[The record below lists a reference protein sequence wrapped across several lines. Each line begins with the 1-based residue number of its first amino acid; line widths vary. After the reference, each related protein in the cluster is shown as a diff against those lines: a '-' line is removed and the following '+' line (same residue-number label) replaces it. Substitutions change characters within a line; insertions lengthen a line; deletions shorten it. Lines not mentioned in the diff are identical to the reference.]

1 MVGRIEDYAVIGA
14 CETMAL
20 VGRDGSIDWLCLPRF
35 DSDSCFATLLGS
47 PDDGRWMIA
56 PATDGAVVT
65 RRYLGDTMVLE
76 TIFETK
82 DGAVALI
89 DFMSRREGVSDLVRI
104 VRGLR
109 GKVAMKAE
117 LIVRFNYG
125 STVPWVY
132 RQEDGR
138 LRYVAGPDRLVLDTS
153 VKMHGQDLTTQ
164 GVFEVAEG
172 EEVGFTLSWSPAFH
186 DEPPP
191 FAYADALTEVQA
203 LWAGWAAPFTNGSEW
218 SEAVLRSILTLK
230 GLAHRETGGI
240 VAAATTSLPEKIGG
254 QRNWDYRFCWLRDAT
269 FTLYALISAG
279 FMKEAMAWRKWL
291 LRAVAGDPNDL
302 QIVYG
307 LAGERRT
314 AEYELPELSGYEGS
328 RPVRVGNAAAGQI
341 QLDVY
346 GELMDSFYVARR
358 AGMGEEPASWGL
370 ECALMAHLETIWNEP
385 DDGIWEVRGGRRHFT
400 HSKVM
405 AWVAFDRAI
414 RSAEEF
420 HHDGPVAR
428 WREIRDEIHAQV
440 CAHGFDAAQN
450 TFTQCYGSAALDS
463 SLLMIPMVGFLPPE
477 DPRVQGTLAAIE
489 RHLLR
494 DGLVLRYDTGT
505 GTDGLPP
512 GEGAFLAC
520 SFWLADNY
528 VLQGRFDEARA
539 LFEHLISLRNDV
551 GLLAEEYDPVAKRQL
566 GNFPQ
571 AFSHLALINTAR
583 NLESA
588 SGPVHQRSTDGR

>member
-1 MVGRIEDYAVIGA
+1 MASRIEDYAVIGA

-20 VGRDGSIDWLCLPRF
+20 IGRDGSIDWLCLPRF
-35 DSDSCFATLLGS
+35 DSDSCFAALLGG
-47 PDDGRWMIA
+47 PEHGRWIIG
-56 PATDGAVVT
+56 PKGDGAGVS
-65 RRYLGDTMVLE
+65 RRYLGETMVLE
-76 TIFETK
+76 TVFETR
-82 DGAVALI
+82 DGAVALV
-89 DFMSRREGVSDLVRI
+89 DFMTRRDGVSDLVRI

-109 GKVAMKAE
+109 GKVTMTTE

-125 STVPWVY
+125 ATVPWVY

-138 LRYVAGPDRLVLDTS
+138 LRFVAGPDRLVLDTT
-153 VKMHGQDLTTQ
+153 VHMHGEGMTTQ
-164 GVFEVAEG
+164 GEFEVAEG

-186 DEPPP
+186 DDPPP
-191 FAYADALTEVQA
+191 FAYADALAHVKA
-203 LWAGWAAPFTNGSEW
+203 LWAGWAKPFKNGSEW
-218 SEAVLRSILTLK
+218 SSYVLRSILTLK

-240 VAAATTSLPEKIGG
+240 VAAATTSLPERIGG

-279 FMKEAMAWRKWL
+279 FMKEAVAWRQWL
-291 LRAVAGDPNDL
+291 LRAVAGDPGDL

-314 AEYELPELSGYEGS
+314 AEYELSSLPGYEGS
-328 RPVRVGNAAAGQI
+328 RPVRIGNAAAGQI

-370 ECALMAHLETIWNEP
+370 ECALMEHLETIWNEP

-405 AWVAFDRAI
+405 AWVAFDRAV

-420 HHDGPVAR
+420 DHPGPIAR

-440 CAHGFDAAQN
+440 CAHGFDPAQN
-450 TFTQCYGSAALDS
+450 SFVQFYGSTALDS
-463 SLLMIPMVGFLPPE
+463 SLLMIPMVGFLPQD
-477 DPRVQGTLAAIE
+477 DPRVRGTVAAIE

-494 DGLVLRYDTGT
+494 DGFVLRYDTGA
-505 GTDGLPP
+505 GADGLPP

-539 LFEHLISLRNDV
+539 LFERLIGLCNDV

-588 SGPVHQRSTDGR
+588 SGPVHQRSKDGN